1 MASEVVRVLLIEDNP
16 VEARLLVEYVRMA
29 NATDVVLEHAPTLAE
44 ALRRLSTEPFQAVLL
59 DLALPDGPG
68 GLGTFARV
76 MAAAP
81 GLPVILLTT
90 ADDEMVAARAVQA
103 GAQDYLAKTEIHPM
117 LLVRAIRYAVERRAA
132 AAALQESEEKYR
144 VVVETASDGVVTVDE
159 TNVIQFANRAAERM
173 FGYAEGELL
182 GRPVTELMPPDQRDG
197 HRNGLARYVATGEQR
212 RDWSQFPAMGRRT
225 DGSEVP
231 LELSFGESRLGG
243 QRVFTAV
250 IRDITERRR
259 AEDALRESEERL
271 RQAQKMEA
279 VGRLAG
285 GIAHD
290 FNNLLTVIRGHT
302 QLMLLDI
309 DPEAA
314 DLREGLQDVELAVD
328 RAANLTRQLLAFSR
342 QQVQQ
347 PQVLDLN
354 AVVEDVARMLQRLI
368 GEQVELQVVLD
379 PDARPVWAD
388 RGQMEQVLLNL
399 AVNARDA
406 MPNGGRLRLCTRNAT
421 GEGGEHAVIEVSDT
435 GVGMDAAV
443 RERMFEPFFTTKPQ
457 GKGTG
462 LGLAMVYGIVKQSD
476 GFIEVES
483 EPGNGTT
490 VRVALPHTERVAAGR
505 ERSVATAEPTPGRGT
520 VLLAEDEPA
529 VRQLARR
536 VLARAGYTVLE
547 AEDGVAALE
556 TARSDPRV
564 DLLLTDLIM
573 PRMGGRELA
582 RQLRADRPGLRV
594 LYMSGYADSDRE
606 LELSS
611 TEAFLEKPF
620 NPMALAAKVDELLR
634 ANDPASV

>member
-1 MASEVVRVLLIEDNP
+1 MVSDVVTVLLIEDNP
-16 VEARLLVEYVRMA
+16 VEARLIREHVRMA
-29 NATDVVLEHAPTLAE
+29 NAPDLALDHAPTLAE
-44 ALRRLSTEPFQAVLL
+44 GIARLQRGGVQAVLL
-59 DLALPDGPG
+59 DLSVPDGPG

-81 GLPVILLTT
+81 DVPVILLTGL
-90 ADDEMVAARAVQA
+90 DDETLAVRAVQA
-103 GAQDYLAKTEIHPM
+103 GAHDYLARTELHPT

-132 AAALQESEEKYR
+132 AAALRESEEKYR

-159 TNVIQFANRAAERM
+159 ANVIHFANGAAERM
-173 FGYAEGELL
+173 FGYAPGELI
-182 GRPVTELMPPDQRDG
+182 GRPLTELIPDSFPGRHGPDASAELRREWARVAVPGRRRDG
-197 HRNGLARYVATGEQR
+197 EA
-212 RDWSQFPAMGRRT
+212 
-225 DGSEVP
+225 VP
-231 LELSFGESRLGG
+231 LELSFGESRLTSG
-243 QRVFTAV
+243 RVFTVV
-250 IRDITERRR
+250 IRDVTERHRT
-259 AEDALRESEERL
+259 EQALRESEERL

-290 FNNLLTVIRGHT
+290 FNNLLTVIRGQT
-302 QLMLLDI
+302 QLMLLDL
-309 DPEAA
+309 PPGEEE
-314 DLREGLQDVELAVD
+314 LREGLQDVERAVE

-368 GEQVELQVVLD
+368 GEQVALELSLD
-379 PDARPVWAD
+379 TRLLPVWAD
-388 RGQMEQVLLNL
+388 PGQMEQVLLNL

-406 MPNGGRLRLCTRNAT
+406 MPEGGRLRLATRNVERR
-421 GEGGEHAVIEVSDT
+421 EGRFALLEVADT
-435 GVGMDAAV
+435 GVGMDDRV

-462 LGLAMVYGIVKQSD
+462 LGLAMVYGIVQQSE

-483 EPGNGTT
+483 TPGAGTT
-490 VRVALPHTERVAAGR
+490 VRLALPHTERVAHDREGGR
-505 ERSVATAEPTPGRGT
+505 VLAEPAPGRGT

-547 AEDGVAALE
+547 AEDGQAALE
-556 TARSDPRV
+556 TAERASPAL

-582 RQLRADRPGLRV
+582 RRLREERPTLRV

-620 NPMALAAKVDELLR
+620 NPVALTAKVDALLR
-634 ANDPASV
+634 AAGPLQA